1 MKRVLG
7 LIFVFSLFLLA
18 CEKNEGAGVKVEE
31 KIDYTKASIALMD
44 SIRPELSGTWNMK
57 EVNVSVF
64 PPFTSDVGIK
74 NDTTLN
80 DFAVLD
86 ITNVDNS
93 SQSFYLEHNDVTGV
107 LKFKSKIYPV
117 GFTMMSTPTRI
128 AHKTGPQVFT
138 LFEYRFKDGSHVTEG
153 EESYLSNLSLMGE
166 NYSIEISPDGKTMV
180 WKGLSRAI
188 KRIYFVKR

>member
-64 PPFTSDVGIK
+64 PPFTSDVEIK

-128 AHKTGPQVFT
+128 AHKTGP
-138 LFEYRFKDGSHVTEG
+138 
-153 EESYLSNLSLMGE
+153 
-166 NYSIEISPDGKTMV
+166 
-180 WKGLSRAI
+180 
-188 KRIYFVKR
+188 